1 MVEVKITEVEGK
13 YQAIIGDWTSGPPS
27 IMRTVN
33 RRVKAQQKL
42 LAEMEEREVKMEWVK
57 NAPKKKC
64 SRCKGKG
71 YLAAYMHVAH
81 GVCYKCGGDGEVI
94 DQRKVAQ
101 NDGN

>member
-1 MVEVKITEVEGK
+1 MVEVEITEVEGK
-13 YQAIIGDWTSGPPS
+13 YQARIGDWTSGSPS

-33 RRVKAQQKL
+33 RRVEVQQKF
-42 LAEMEEREVKMEWVK
+42 LAGIEEYEARIEQLK

-64 SRCKGKG
+64 PRCKGEG

-94 DQRKVAQ
+94 DQKGRMK
-101 NDGN
+101 